1 MTEAAEVA
9 TAKVE
14 EDQHFAPADQR
25 DIKTYLM
32 REQPAEKDLY
42 KHLSSVM
49 NHVVKHCPEDGLNKL
64 EEISYL
70 QKLND
75 KNLEAQYLKTSVKKG
90 YAAPSD
96 EKTTQVTSAIAG
108 TTKPLFVSILLI

>member
-1 MTEAAEVA
+1 MTDAAEVA
-9 TAKVE
+9 TAKAD

-32 REQPAEKDLY
+32 REQPEDKDLY
-42 KHLSSVM
+42 KHLASVM
-49 NHVVKHCPEDGLNKL
+49 NHVVKHCPDEGLNKL

-75 KNLEAQYLKTSVKKG
+75 KNLEAQYLKTCVKKS
-90 YAAPSD
+90 YAAPAD
-96 EKTTQVTSAIAG
+96 EKTTQVTSVIAAS
-108 TTKPLFVSILLI
+108 TKPLFVSILLI